1 MEENKVLILAC
12 KDSDVFNAAKEAAEK
27 KGIEVVRLE
36 DKVITDYLSSKQNST
51 TIEDLV
57 NDPMNRAKAENFRKM
72 LWDMLTRGTNITLD
86 KSSETKFTEKDVVK
100 RTTLTHKKAKQL
112 FALLSTFG
120 LITYT
125 KGNYEFVINFN
136 KTDCQKAIRDEVL
149 NLSKNVHDGIVRYKS
164 SVSCDG
170 DLKEEEKNKL
180 MDEIKDSVL
189 KYLEL

>member
-164 SVSCDG
+164 SIFCDG